1 LIIGANTK
9 GKHMQ
14 TILEK
19 QVTEA
24 EAKVADWQEKVKA
37 LQQQIA
43 ESTQVVAVATRE
55 REQHALT
62 ASLGNHAAIAAI
74 KTARSNQHEAEQ
86 RLADLVVA
94 LPAAQAQLAEAERGA
109 TGARRAIAKVM
120 AEKLMKKRVEVSGQ
134 IDSVIADLLTP
145 LLDEYEK
152 LGGEIVNMPDVVSR
166 SIFGVASNEAALSL
180 RRLRAALPKIF
191 DRIFPNAQYDE
202 MKKAPLEKSEA
213 EYWNLPPADE
223 VKAA

>member
-1 LIIGANTK
+1 
-9 GKHMQ
+9 MQ
-14 TILEK
+14 HLEK

-37 LQQQIA
+37 LQQQIS
-43 ESTQVVAVATRE
+43 ESTQTVAVATRE

-94 LPAAQAQLAEAERGA
+94 LPAAQAQLAEAERIA
-109 TGARRAIAKVM
+109 TGARRAVAKVA
-120 AEKLMKKRVEVSGQ
+120 AEQLMKKRIEVSGQ
-134 IDSVIADLLTP
+134 IDSVIADLLIP

-166 SIFGVASNEAALSL
+166 SIFGVASNETALGL
-180 RRLRAALPKIF
+180 RRVRAALPKIF
-191 DRIFPNAQYDE
+191 DRIYPGAQYDE

-213 EYWNLPPADE
+213 EHWNLPPEQPAR
-223 VKAA
+223 AA